1 MDPSAGK
8 KLGPGGAPPSRV
20 GCAVSDRRGQPRFEI
35 VGRLRGSVA
44 SLDQLPL
51 INLSAGGALIEA
63 PWPLAPDSVHSI
75 RLKSGAA
82 MQDVMVRVKYVK
94 PTWRGG
100 EGQHYLIGLEFLSPG
115 NVPHDNSAS

>member
-1 MDPSAGK
+1 M
-8 KLGPGGAPPSRV
+8 
-20 GCAVSDRRGQPRFEI
+20 SDRRGQPRFEI

-100 EGQHYLIGLEFLSPG
+100 EGQRYLIGLEVLSPE